1 MSTDTQTAVRYER
14 DADGIVT
21 LTLDDPN
28 QSANTMNELYRT
40 SMDAAVDRLY
50 DEQDDVT
57 GVVIA
62 SAKKTF
68 FAGGDLKLMTQTT
81 KDDAAAVFAQCEGIK
96 SSLRKL
102 EKFPKPV
109 VAAINGAALGGGLEI
124 CLATNHR
131 IAVDDRSV
139 KIGLPEA
146 SLGLLPGGG
155 GVTRTVRMFGIQ
167 SALMDILLQGPQFD
181 PQKAQ
186 AKGLVDELVATREE
200 LVPAAKAWIKANPE
214 AGLQPWD
221 APGYKMPGG
230 TPKSPALAAFLPAF
244 PALLRT
250 QLKGADYPAQKA
262 ILSAA
267 VEGAQVDFDTAS
279 RIESRY
285 LANLV
290 VNQGSKNMIQ
300 AFFFD
305 LQAINSGSLRPQG
318 IEPFKGTKVG
328 VLGAG
333 MMGAGIAYVCARAGM
348 QVVLKDV
355 AVENAEKGKAYSQT
369 INEKAISRGKLTE
382 EKSQE
387 LLDRITPTADPAD
400 LAGCDLVIEAVFED
414 PALKAKVF
422 AEILPHVNPD
432 ALLCS
437 NTSTLPITGLAE
449 GIEDASKRPNFIG
462 LHFFSPVDKMPL
474 VEIIAGKETSDEALA
489 KAYDV
494 VLQIRKT
501 PIVVNDS
508 RGFYT
513 SRVIGYMVNEGMAM
527 LAEGVAPYSI
537 ERATTSAGYPAPV
550 LQLSD
555 ELNLE
560 LMAKIAKAT
569 KEGELAAGN
578 DYVGHPGSDVVDKML
593 EAGRPGR
600 LRGAGFYEYVDGKR
614 GSIWPGLADL
624 FPVAEEQPPIQDVRD
639 RMLFAEA
646 LETAKCFEEGVI
658 TSAAAANIGSIM
670 GIGFPP
676 NTGGAAQFMTGY
688 EDKETGEIGLNA
700 FLKRADGIEE
710 SSAVAEERANGEHP
724 RRQAPAML
732 PLRRGFGD
740 CLDRT
745 PRGPYPAAAAAA
757 SAAATSRASP
767 GATRP
772 DVTRTNGSPSA
783 ARKGLLDATRMPAA
797 ARCRIAARSSRTG
810 SQRLMP
816 SGTATSTPRSPSAA
830 TSVRWRAMY
839 CRRASATSSSDCAAV
854 RRSSRIVWS
863 IREVQAGPSM
873 RRATIRSTIAEGPP
887 SAAMRRS
894 GPCDLAYERR
904 WTTRSG
910 SQVPRLT
917 SGAIEMPEEWS
928 SSTTHGRSPPDLR
941 STRTSC
947 SARATVVETPV
958 GLWARGWSTTATGR
972 AARARR
978 SESGVTPAPSSET
991 GTTSA
996 PSASTRSKNGG

>member
-1 MSTDTQTAVRYER
+1 MSTDTQTAVRYDR

-28 QSANTMNELYRT
+28 QSANTMNELYRE
-40 SMDAAVDRLY
+40 SMAAAVERLY
-50 DEQDDVT
+50 AEQDDVT

-68 FAGGDLKLMTQTT
+68 FAGGDLKLMVQTT
-81 KDDAAAVFAQCEGIK
+81 RENAGEVFAQCESIK
-96 SSLRKL
+96 ASLRRL
-102 EKFPKPV
+102 ELFPKPV
-109 VAAINGAALGGGLEI
+109 VAAINGAALGGGYEI
-124 CLATNHR
+124 TLAAQHR
-131 IAVDDRSV
+131 ILVDDPKV
-139 KIGLPEA
+139 KVGLPEA
-146 SLGLLPGGG
+146 TLGLLPGGG
-155 GVTRTVRMFGIQ
+155 GVTRAVRKWGLQ
-167 SALMDILLQGPQFD
+167 TALMDVLLQGTQFNPQT
-181 PQKAQ
+181 AL
-186 AKGLVDELVATREE
+186 AKGVVDELVATREE
-200 LVPAAKAWIKANPE
+200 LVPAAKAWIKANPDS
-214 AGLQPWD
+214 ALSPWD

-230 TPKSPALAAFLPAF
+230 TPKSPALAGFLPAF
-244 PALLRT
+244 PALLRK
-250 QLKGADYPAQKA
+250 QLKGADYPAPRA

-318 IEPFKGTKVG
+318 IEPYKARKAV

-333 MMGAGIAYVCARAGM
+333 MMGAGIAYVLAKAGAE
-348 QVVLKDV
+348 VVLKDV
-355 AVENAEKGKAYSQT
+355 SEEAAAKGKAYS
-369 INEKAISRGKLTE
+369 EGLLDKAISRGRSTE
-382 EKSQE
+382 EKKAE
-387 LLDRITPTADPAD
+387 LLGRITATADPAAA
-400 LAGCDLVIEAVFED
+400 AGADIVIEAVFED

-422 AEILPHVNPD
+422 AEILPHLAPD

-437 NTSTLPITGLAE
+437 NTSTLPITDLAAGLENEA
-449 GIEDASKRPNFIG
+449 DRPRFIG

-569 KEGELAAGN
+569 IDANPGMP
-578 DYVGHPGSDVVDKML
+578 VHPGQAVVGKML
-593 EAGRPGR
+593 EAGRAGR
-600 LRGAGFYEYVDGKR
+600 LRGAGFYDYVDGKR
-614 GSIWPGLADL
+614 GSIWAGLADL
-624 FPVAEEQPPIQDVRD
+624 FPVAEEQPPIEDIRD

-646 LETAKCFEEGVI
+646 LETAKTFEEGVI

-688 EDKETGEIGLNA
+688 ENKATGEVGLDA
-700 FLKRADGIEE
+700 FLARADELAAKYGDRF
-710 SSAVAEERANGEHP
+710 RATP
-724 RRQAPAML
+724 W
-732 PLRRGFGD
+732 LRE
-740 CLDRT
+740 L
-745 PRGPYPAAAAAA
+745 AA
-757 SAAATSRASP
+757 S
-767 GATRP
+767 G
-772 DVTRTNGSPSA
+772 GSF
-783 ARKGLLDATRMPAA
+783 PA
-797 ARCRIAARSSRTG
+797 
-810 SQRLMP
+810 
-816 SGTATSTPRSPSAA
+816 
-830 TSVRWRAMY
+830 
-839 CRRASATSSSDCAAV
+839 
-854 RRSSRIVWS
+854 
-863 IREVQAGPSM
+863 
-873 RRATIRSTIAEGPP
+873 
-887 SAAMRRS
+887 
-894 GPCDLAYERR
+894 
-904 WTTRSG
+904 
-910 SQVPRLT
+910 
-917 SGAIEMPEEWS
+917 
-928 SSTTHGRSPPDLR
+928 
-941 STRTSC
+941 
-947 SARATVVETPV
+947 
-958 GLWARGWSTTATGR
+958 
-972 AARARR
+972 
-978 SESGVTPAPSSET
+978 
-991 GTTSA
+991 
-996 PSASTRSKNGG
+996 